1 MNAVTTQ
8 EAKGHVSG
16 LDIELTGANVDQSRV
31 MVESAQM
38 FLDSLFG
45 SMEFIRGSHAKEHV
59 QSELQKV
66 QLLLGV
72 ADERMENVSKQLE
85 DLAQQAYGNKK
96 EAA

>member
-16 LDIELTGANVDQSRV
+16 LDIELAGANVDQSRV

-45 SMEFIRGSHAKEHV
+45 SMEFISGPQAKEHV

-66 QLLLGV
+66 QLLLGA
-72 ADERMENVSKQLE
+72 ADEHMENVKKQLE

>member
-16 LDIELTGANVDQSRV
+16 LDIELAGTNVDQSRV

-38 FLDSLFG
+38 FLNSLFAT
-45 SMEFIRGSHAKEHV
+45 MEFISVPQAKEYV

-66 QLLLGV
+66 ELLLGA
-72 ADERMENVSKQLE
+72 ADERMENASKQLE
-85 DLAQQAYGNKK
+85 GLAQQAYGNEK